1 MFDTYFTAKYILG
14 KGAPL
19 NLVLSDRS
27 DGKTFDSKKDALEQY
42 EEDGSVTVYM
52 RRYKTEI
59 TDKLYQT
66 FFDEVLKV
74 EKYMRFALWEFR
86 GSKKGIEVKRKG
98 DKEWHQI
105 IYFVPLSMSGK
116 LKSQLEISRI
126 KRIYF
131 DEYVPLDGRY
141 LPNEVDLILEF
152 YKSVDR
158 DRDTTQMVILGNKVT
173 PFNPLFDYFDID
185 LEITGEKIRLY
196 KEGTLAVQIYAN
208 KEHREIRSES
218 KFNKLVKDTKYDD
231 YNSGGILQALSL
243 KLSNRNGAEYMYSFK
258 SENGEGSIWFRN
270 DSIIISVYTRKD
282 SFILTDKVYNTN
294 REQYTINH
302 GNFKKVL
309 RQIYN
314 TGKLYFE
321 NEKAFHFFEPI
332 LKKLYV

>member
-1 MFDTYFTAKYILG
+1 MFDTYFTAKYILS

-105 IYFVPLSMSGK
+105 VYFVPLSMSGK
-116 LKSQLEISRI
+116 LKSQLEISKI

-173 PFNPLFDYFDID
+173 PFNPLFDYFGID
-185 LEITGEKIRLY
+185 LEITGEKIRMY
-196 KEGTLAVQIYAN
+196 KEGMLGVQIYKN
-208 KEHREIRSES
+208 IEHREIREQS
-218 KFNKLVKDTKYDD
+218 KFNKLVKGTKYED

-243 KLSNRNGAEYMYSFK
+243 KLSSRIGAEYMYSFK
-258 SENGEGSIWFRN
+258 SANGDGSIWYRN
-270 DSIIISVYTRKD
+270 GSIIISTYTRKD
-282 SFILTDKVYNTN
+282 GFILTDTVYNTK

-314 TGKLYFE
+314 TGELYFE